1 MNIFADKEVASR
13 YDAYYSE
20 EQGAAIDRIEKEA
33 ISGLLSSME
42 PGRMLE
48 IGCGTGHWTEFFVK
62 SGFSVLA
69 TDVSEPMMQL
79 AIEKNISGA
88 EFMMASVLQLPF
100 ADASFDQ
107 VAVITALEFCG
118 DMDRAFSEICR
129 VLKPGGW
136 LVAGCLNADSVVG
149 KNKNLDPVFK
159 HGYFMTR
166 DELEQRLKTIGDT
179 PEIKECVFFSPD
191 FEMIDEQAGEQ
202 TTSGVFMAAFVQKK

>member
-1 MNIFADKEVASR
+1 MNIFADNEVALR

-20 EQGAAIDRIEKEA
+20 EQGAAIDRIEKEV
-33 ISGLLSSME
+33 ISGFLSSIE

-62 SGFSVLA
+62 SGFSVLG

-79 AIEKNISGA
+79 AIKKNISGV

-118 DMDRAFSEICR
+118 DMDRAFSEIKR

-136 LVAGCLNADSVVG
+136 LIAGCLNADSVVG
-149 KNKNLDPVFK
+149 KNKNQDPVFK
-159 HGYFMTR
+159 HGYFMTG
-166 DELEQRLKTIGDT
+166 DELEQRLRTIGGS
-179 PEIKECVFFSPD
+179 PEIKECVFLSLD
-191 FEMIDEQAGEQ
+191 FELLDKQEVDQAI
-202 TTSGVFMAAFVQKK
+202 SGVFMGASVQKN